1 MNLPIK
7 SHNAASD
14 DASRTLQVNFVD
26 TIAYLIIFA
35 NVVNLYFAR
44 TGIMPDLL
52 VLAASIPAFLWAL
65 NTGIA
70 DRRIRFYLLIVTALF
85 GLYLVYSISQQ
96 SLLGIRNSVALFT
109 VTATFLFFFSA
120 SRYLLRSMGFFVAL
134 LLPLGSFVFL
144 AEIPFAVGKNNING
158 AMCYYLIAIFFC
170 HPGLVGIRTRHVTL
184 LFVLIFGL
192 SAINGHRALAAAS
205 VLLLLQYYVLAT
217 NVARNHVR
225 FSMFAGLVVVV
236 GGIIALLADPSMT
249 VYTSALDA
257 LVTSEGGRTVMS
269 GRQVLWPVV
278 WQAIAANPLLGMGPG
293 TVLSDIYTTNLS
305 AHNLY
310 LHTGLQI
317 GYPGFVMLTL
327 LFWSLW
333 RAADPVGPA
342 VARSAE
348 NLVTVVITMVA
359 VHSLFEVFL
368 FQNALVIGVPV
379 WMVLG
384 LGLGALANEAALAK
398 PMQVIERLTHKD
410 QPAQH
415 E

>member
-1 MNLPIK
+1 MILQIRSLEAK
-7 SHNAASD
+7 CDH
-14 DASRTLQVNFVD
+14 ASRPLRISLVD

-44 TGIMPDLL
+44 TGTIPDLL

-65 NTGIA
+65 NTGIG
-70 DRRIRFYLLIVTALF
+70 DRRIRFYLVIVATLF
-85 GLYLVYSISQQ
+85 GLYLGYSLLQQ
-96 SLLGIRNSVALFT
+96 SFVGIRNSVALFT
-109 VTATFLFFFSA
+109 VTATFLFFFCA
-120 SRYLLRSMGFFVAL
+120 SRYLLRSTGFFVAL
-134 LLPLGSFVFL
+134 LLSLSSFVFL
-144 AEIPFAVGKNNING
+144 ADIPYAVGKNNING
-158 AMCYYLIAIFFC
+158 AMCYYLISIFFC
-170 HPGLVGIRTRHVTL
+170 HSGLIGIRTRHVTI
-184 LFVLIFGL
+184 LFVLIFAL
-192 SAINGHRALAAAS
+192 SVINGHRALAAAS
-205 VLLLLQYYVLAT
+205 VFLLVQYYVLAT
-217 NVARNHVR
+217 NAGRGYLR
-225 FSMFAGLVVVV
+225 FLMFGGLVAVV

-249 VYTSALDA
+249 VYASAFDA
-257 LVTSEGGRTVMS
+257 LVTSEGGRTIMS

-278 WQAIAANPLLGMGPG
+278 WQAITANPFLGMGPG

-333 RAADPVGPA
+333 RAAGPVGPR

-348 NLVTVVITMVA
+348 NLVTVVITMIA

-368 FQNALVIGVPV
+368 YQNALVIGVPV

-398 PMQVIERLTHKD
+398 PMQVVERHFHKD
-410 QPAQH
+410 QPAQY